1 MTFEELRL
9 PGVWLIAPEVHTD
22 ERGAFRRHFCAR
34 EFAERGITPT
44 VVQGNISEN
53 PRMGT
58 LRGFHY
64 RARPAQE
71 ARTLSCLTGAVYD
84 IVVDLRPTSPTFMQW
99 VAVEFSARDR
109 RSLHIPAG
117 CANAWL
123 TTAPDTVVHYYMS
136 EYYTPAADRGFRY
149 DDPAFG
155 FRWPAAPAVISD
167 KDRGY
172 PDFDRRSLDF

>member
-1 MTFEELRL
+1 MEFPRRDHRPDPGGAWMARRDHRAAPRRSNDADDRMTFEELRL

-71 ARTLSCLTGAVYD
+71 AKTLSALTGA
-84 IVVDLRPTSPTFMQW
+84 
-99 VAVEFSARDR
+99 
-109 RSLHIPAG
+109 
-117 CANAWL
+117 
-123 TTAPDTVVHYYMS
+123 
-136 EYYTPAADRGFRY
+136 
-149 DDPAFG
+149 
-155 FRWPAAPAVISD
+155 
-167 KDRGY
+167 
-172 PDFDRRSLDF
+172 